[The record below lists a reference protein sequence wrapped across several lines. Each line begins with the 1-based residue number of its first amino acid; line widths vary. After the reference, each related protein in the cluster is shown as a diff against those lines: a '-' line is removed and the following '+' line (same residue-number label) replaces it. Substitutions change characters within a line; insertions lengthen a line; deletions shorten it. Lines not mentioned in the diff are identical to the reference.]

1 MAQAAHA
8 LPSLDANGNDRPSL
22 PSPKSFDFGGQHE
35 LDWDRI
41 EMEIH
46 SIARRA
52 KAVEMVGRT
61 AQDNIHGE
69 KLGEVFDFLA
79 SDISGDIERLKEL
92 LGIGREDRP

>member
-1 MAQAAHA
+1 MAQATHG
-8 LPSLDANGNDRPSL
+8 LSSLDGNGNDRPL
-22 PSPKSFDFGGQHE
+22 PKPKSFDFRGQHE

-46 SIARRA
+46 SIAGRA

-92 LGIGREDRP
+92 LGIDREVRS